1 MIIIVILAMLL
12 ITLNYLKDKKINNL
26 KNELDIKV
34 TENKNLKRVLYE
46 NDLIP
51 KKFVDKEDF

>member
-1 MIIIVILAMLL
+1 MIVIFIVVALIIVLV
-12 ITLNYLKDKKINNL
+12 LKDIKINNL